1 MKELVQDGSIG
12 PPDNYRYLERSNLQ
26 APMFDLIEGEMEFLG
41 LECSLTEHRTKGQ
54 TDCLDYES
62 SVAVE

>member
-1 MKELVQDGSIG
+1 MV
-12 PPDNYRYLERSNLQ
+12 
-26 APMFDLIEGEMEFLG
+26 DLIEGEMEFLG